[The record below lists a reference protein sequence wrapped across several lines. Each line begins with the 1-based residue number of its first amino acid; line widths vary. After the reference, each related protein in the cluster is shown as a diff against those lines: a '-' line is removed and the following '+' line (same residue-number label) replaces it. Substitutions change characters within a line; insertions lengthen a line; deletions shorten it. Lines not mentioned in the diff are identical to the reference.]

1 MSRFSDLAKAHLAK
15 LAIAAASAPDGATSE
30 PEPERIIPA
39 VDPVTRAARD
49 RMKALTMGRPG
60 SPVYFDEMTDEEI
73 RQWRRRNRMA
83 MIPLR
88 NPWLDPL
95 GERRSIWDR
104 EI

>member
-1 MSRFSDLAKAHLAK
+1 MN
-15 LAIAAASAPDGATSE
+15 AITDALKYLTKHAPEEIAPDPAPA
-30 PEPERIIPA
+30 PEPERVIPE

-60 SPVYFDEMTDEEI
+60 SPFYADEATDEEI
-73 RQWRRRNRMA
+73 RQWRRQNRLA
-83 MIPLR
+83 MMPPPR
-88 NPWLDPL
+88 NPWLDPH